1 MLTSIANESMTVLQW
16 GVVIGASLLAVVG
29 DVRNR
34 RIPNALTFPLLLVG
48 LGLAGWYGGTLC
60 FAEAAAACILLALP
74 YVLLFV
80 FADGGA
86 GDAKLMGAIGTW
98 LGLKQG
104 VIALVCVAS
113 AGVVLA
119 LAKAIKERRLKSVLS
134 NVSISFYLFLL
145 SVAGG
150 RKPSLADAGGNIDA
164 EPSDQLEV
172 PYGVA
177 IAAGVVIAAAIVGL
191 WGTEWLWSW

>member
-1 MLTSIANESMTVLQW
+1 MLTSIANESITVLQW

-29 DVRNR
+29 DVRYR

-48 LGLAGWYGGTLC
+48 LGWAGWRGGTLC
-60 FAEAAAACILLALP
+60 FAEAAAACLLLALP

-86 GDAKLMGAIGTW
+86 GDAKLMGAIGAW
-98 LGLKQG
+98 VGLKQG
-104 VIALVCVAS
+104 VIVLVCVAS

-119 LAKAIKERRLKSVLS
+119 LAKATKERRLKVVLT

-150 RKPSLADAGGNIDA
+150 RKPSLADAGGNTDA
-164 EPSDQLEV
+164 KPADQLDM

-177 IAAGVVIAAAIVGL
+177 IAAGVMIAAAVVGL